1 MENKKIENKKVETKK
16 TNGLDDSKLLRY
28 MQQADYFKNLELN
41 DETILY
47 LMKKYPQ

>member
-28 MQQADYFKNLELN
+28 MQ
-41 DETILY
+41 
-47 LMKKYPQ
+47 